1 MILCAAIKTTFTRDD
16 EKVTVVIPGH
26 RHVEVWG
33 LMADLRIP
41 REREE
46 VEGFIDHEGNFLDRY
61 DAFEHAVMCGQV
73 SRTTLDH
80 KEERFEVQLYSED
93 IY

>member
-1 MILCAAIKTTFTRDD
+1 MILCAAIKTIFARDG
-16 EKVTVVIPGH
+16 EKITVVIPGC
-26 RHVEVWG
+26 RHVDVWQ
-33 LMADLRIP
+33 LMVELRIS

-73 SRTTLDH
+73 SRTTLEH
-80 KEERFEVQLYSED
+80 KESHFELQLYSED